1 MSALHPL
8 LARLGVTHP
17 IIQAPMAG
25 VSTPALAAAVTD
37 AGALGSIAVGAGTV
51 AQAVAQIAQT
61 RALTRGPFNV
71 NVFCHAPATRNA
83 ARESA
88 WIARLT
94 PTFRSFGAEPPSSLR
109 EIYDTAV
116 GNEALLAALLDARP
130 AVVSFHFGLPGG
142 RWVDALRGA
151 GVVTFAC
158 VTNTDEAL
166 LAERAGVDV
175 LVAQGYEAGGHRGV
189 FDPSRDDAMGTF
201 ALVRSLTTR
210 SALPVIAA
218 GGVMDGAGIS
228 AAFRLGAVAA
238 QMGTAFVL
246 CPESSASA
254 AHRAA
259 LASGARTSVTS
270 AFSGRPAR
278 GVVNA
283 MHAFG
288 DEGVPDYPVAY
299 DAAKALHAAAAAKG
313 SPDYGAHWA
322 GQGAALARALP
333 AAELVQTLV
342 DEWRR
347 AEA

>member
-8 LARLGVTHP
+8 LARLGVRHP
-17 IIQAPMAG
+17 IVQAPMAG
-25 VSTPALAAAVTD
+25 VSTPALAAAVTN

-51 AQAVAQIAQT
+51 EQALAQIAQT
-61 RALTRGPFNV
+61 RALTAGPFNV

-88 WIARLT
+88 WIARLA
-94 PTFRSFGAEPPSSLR
+94 PAFRSFGAEAPTFLR

-116 GNEALLAALLDARP
+116 GNDALLAALLDERP
-130 AVVSFHFGLPGG
+130 AVLSFHFGMPGG

-151 GVVTFAC
+151 GVVTLAC
-158 VTNTDEAL
+158 VTNTDEAAM
-166 LAERAGVDV
+166 AERAGVDA

-189 FDPSRDDAMGTF
+189 FDPHRDDAMGTF

-228 AAFRLGAVAA
+228 AALRLGAVAA
-238 QMGTAFVL
+238 QMGTAFIL
-246 CPESSASA
+246 CPESAASEA
-254 AHRAA
+254 YRAVI
-259 LASGARTSVTS
+259 ASGRRTAVTS

-288 DEGVPDYPVAY
+288 AEGAPDYPVAY
-299 DAAKALHAAAAAKG
+299 DVAKALHAAAAAKG
-313 SPDYGAHWA
+313 SHDYAAHWA
-322 GQGAALARALP
+322 GQGVALARALP
-333 AAELVQTLV
+333 AAELVQALV
-342 DEWRR
+342 EELRR